1 MEEVERERVPEGHEP
16 ERGHRLKRKREKDG
30 EADTG
35 RQKEGTECAV
45 TERRDW
51 GAAEGQA
58 QVMAMGRE
66 RRGEVEEW
74 GAPR

>member
-45 TERRDW
+45 TERRDC
-51 GAAEGQA
+51 
-58 QVMAMGRE
+58 
-66 RRGEVEEW
+66 GEQRKA
-74 GAPR
+74 GHR